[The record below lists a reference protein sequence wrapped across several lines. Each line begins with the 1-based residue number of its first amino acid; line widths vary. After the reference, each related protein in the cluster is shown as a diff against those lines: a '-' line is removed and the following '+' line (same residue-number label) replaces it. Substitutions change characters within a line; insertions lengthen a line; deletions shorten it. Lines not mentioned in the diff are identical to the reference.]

1 MRLLPRTL
9 FGRLALL
16 MAGGLVL
23 TQLIGAAMHLTERQ
37 GTLRTTVGSEFAQR
51 VAAVHRVIESQAPGE
66 RALLAERLSTPRQ
79 RLTIVDTAP
88 EAVAEGG
95 AEFVGRL
102 VEVLGPETGLRAV
115 TLPRLGAF
123 SFDVYLA
130 LRSGGW
136 LRVEGNAP
144 REIFAWPVHLFANL
158 ALMLALVIV
167 LIWYATRMTVRPLTR
182 LAQAAHGLGL
192 DLHQPPLPEDGPS
205 EVREAAH
212 AFNTMQRRIR
222 QDIEERERFLA
233 AVSHDLRTPVTRLR
247 LRSELLL
254 DEQLRERSLH
264 DLDEMQQMLDGA
276 LDFLRGK
283 AVDEALAPLDL
294 VALLESIVDD
304 QAEAGHEVRLSA
316 PASARIVGRPQAL
329 RRAIGNLI
337 DNALKY
343 GQRAQVEL
351 QAGADGVRIL
361 VEDEGPGLPEEEL
374 EQVFEPFYRVESSRN
389 RETGGVGLGLSIVRQ
404 IARKHGGDIALAN
417 RPGGGLRATL
427 WLPQQG

>member
-1 MRLLPRTL
+1 VKLLPRTL
-9 FGRLALL
+9 FVRLALL

-37 GTLRTTVGSEFAQR
+37 GTLRTIVRSEFAQR
-51 VAAVHRVIESQAPGE
+51 VAAVHRAIESQGPGE
-66 RALLAERLSTPRQ
+66 RAALAERLSTPRQ

-88 EAVAEGG
+88 EVAVEGG
-95 AEFVGRL
+95 AEFVSRL
-102 VEVLGPETGLRAV
+102 VEVLGPEVGLRAV
-115 TLPRLGAF
+115 TVPRQGAF
-123 SFDVYLA
+123 AFDVYLA

-136 LRVEGNAP
+136 LRVDGSAP
-144 REIFAWPVHLFANL
+144 REIFAWPVHLFGNL

-192 DLHQPPLPEDGPS
+192 DLQQPPLPEDGPS
-205 EVREAAH
+205 EVREAAR

-222 QDIEERERFLA
+222 QGIEERERFLA

-247 LRSELLL
+247 LRSELLQ

-283 AVDEALAPLDL
+283 AADEALAPLDL
-294 VALLESIVDD
+294 VALLESMVDD
-304 QAEAGHEVRLSA
+304 YAEAGHEVRLIT
-316 PASARIVGRPQAL
+316 PASARIEGRTQAL

-351 QAGADGVRIL
+351 QAGEDGVRIV
-361 VEDEGPGLPEEEL
+361 VEDQGPGLPEEEL
-374 EQVFEPFYRVESSRN
+374 EQVFEPFYRLESSRN

-404 IARKHGGDIALAN
+404 IARKHGGDVTLAN
-417 RPGGGLRATL
+417 RPSGGLRATL
-427 WLPQQG
+427 WLPRQG